1 MCQQRNCVSPKQA
14 NRAASYIDGLH
25 ARCVG
30 PLPGSIKRLIDAL
43 DVPLPNGPLDIRQ
56 RALAQADLV
65 EPIIVTLSLMTRQA
79 VPTKSSPDPSIR
91 RSRAVSANCPLSR
104 AHSTVMSTARPF
116 FHQRKSIRDLVMSQ
130 MSQNLT
136 HARQQRTSL
145 FDDLGG
151 AGEQRR

>member
-43 DVPLPNGPLDIRQ
+43 DFPLPNGPLDIRQ

-65 EPIIVTLSLMTRQA
+65 EPIEKAGENLLRWAVFLDQKSPAGGADSQRARQIGN
-79 VPTKSSPDPSIR
+79 VSI
-91 RSRAVSANCPLSR
+91 AYALNLYGR
-104 AHSTVMSTARPF
+104 AHE
-116 FHQRKSIRDLVMSQ
+116 HEEE
-130 MSQNLT
+130 
-136 HARQQRTSL
+136 
-145 FDDLGG
+145 LG
-151 AGEQRR
+151 

>member
-65 EPIIVTLSLMTRQA
+65 EPIERAGENLLRWAVFWIRSRLPEVQTLSGRGRSGMSRLHTR
-79 VPTKSSPDPSIR
+79 
-91 RSRAVSANCPLSR
+91 
-104 AHSTVMSTARPF
+104 
-116 FHQRKSIRDLVMSQ
+116 
-130 MSQNLT
+130 
-136 HARQQRTSL
+136 
-145 FDDLGG
+145 
-151 AGEQRR
+151 